1 MKQKNDLK
9 LNLEKTP
16 KKIKSG
22 NILKRTIIV
31 VILLLLSAFILNKAK
46 NYIIETSKN
55 EINLIINNKNV
66 TANLKH
72 QVINENGIIY
82 VSMDDIENYFD
93 RYIHIEDEI
102 NEIVTT
108 YDKQIASIGFETN
121 KLTLNGST
129 KKTQAHA
136 LTKEEVIY
144 LPISEMQE
152 VYGIELSVT
161 EKNVVLD
168 SLSRKQVKAYAKS
181 NISVKWKADIFSKT
195 VDKVK
200 KGDILIAIEEN
211 DKGWTRV
218 RTENGE
224 VGYVKTSKLTNYT
237 TVREDLVEEK
247 QIQGKVNMFWDYYSK
262 YVKCPDR
269 TGQVIEG
276 VNVVSPSFFYIDDDG
291 EFQDKV
297 GDAGKAYI
305 EWAHSNGYKVWPML
319 QNDEA
324 GIKVTS
330 TILNSYAKRQ
340 ELIEKI
346 VEVCVEYQLDGINID
361 FENMYEADK
370 DKFSRFIIELEP
382 RIKEIGGVL
391 SVDVTAPDGD
401 PNWSLCYDRNV
412 IAHVADYIV
421 FMAYDQYGN
430 SSTKPGTTAGFNWVE
445 TNIIKFIENEDV
457 EPSKII
463 LGIPFY
469 TRQWTI
475 DSNGEIKQGGRGV
488 VSMLNIKIPNNVEKQ
503 WDEEQQQ
510 YYIEYKSG
518 NDTIKMW
525 IEDGTSIAAKV
536 SLVTKYGL
544 AGTSGWRKDMETSN
558 VWSIINNELTKA
570 NETNQDSS
578 EAE

>member
-1 MKQKNDLK
+1 MKHRNNLK
-9 LNLEKTP
+9 LNIENKP
-16 KKIKSG
+16 KKIKNS
-22 NILKRTIIV
+22 NSPKRIIIV
-31 VILLLLSAFILNKAK
+31 LILLVLCVFILNKAK
-46 NYIIETSKN
+46 NYVIGKSEN
-55 EINLIINNKNV
+55 DINLIINNRNV
-66 TANLKH
+66 TEDLKH
-72 QVINENGIIY
+72 PIVKENEIIY
-82 VSMDDIENYFD
+82 MSMDDIENYFD
-93 RYIHIEDEI
+93 KYIYIEEEI

-129 KKTQAHA
+129 KKVQAHA
-136 LTKEEVIY
+136 IKKEEVIY

-152 VYGIELSVT
+152 VYNVEMSIA
-161 EKNVVLD
+161 EKNITLD
-168 SLSRKQVKAYAKS
+168 SLDRKQVKAYTKS
-181 NISVKWKADIFSKT
+181 KLSVKWKPDFFSKT

-200 KGDILIAIEEN
+200 KGDVLIAIEDV
-211 DKGWTRV
+211 DKGWTKV
-218 RTENGE
+218 RTQNGE
-224 VGYVKTSKLTNYT
+224 VGYVKTNKLTNYT
-237 TVREDLVEEK
+237 TVRDDFIEEK

-276 VNVVSPSFFYIDDDG
+276 VNVVSPSFFYIDEAG

-297 GDAGKAYI
+297 GEAGKQYI
-305 EWAHSNGYKVWPML
+305 EWAHSNNYKVWAMV
-319 QNDEA
+319 QSDEA
-324 GIKVTS
+324 GIKTTS

-346 VEVCVEYQLDGINID
+346 IEVCVEYQLDGINID
-361 FENMYEADK
+361 FEHMYEADK

-382 RIKEIGGVL
+382 RLNEIGAVL

-412 IAHVADYIV
+412 IGHVADYIV

-430 SSTKPGTTAGFNWVE
+430 SSTKPGTTAGYNWVE
-445 TNIIKFIENEDV
+445 TNVKKFIDNEDV

-463 LGIPFY
+463 LGMPMY

-475 DSNGEIKQGGRGV
+475 DSNGEIDGRGV
-488 VSMLNIKIPNNVEKQ
+488 VSMLNTKIPNNVEKQ
-503 WDEEQQQ
+503 WDEDLKQ

-518 NDTIKMW
+518 SDTIKMW

-544 AGTSGWRKDMETSN
+544 AGTSCWRKDMETSN
-558 VWSIINNELTKA
+558 IWSVINTELTKA
-570 NETNQDSS
+570 EQNSS

>member
-22 NILKRTIIV
+22 NILKRIIIV
-31 VILLLLSAFILNKAK
+31 LILLLLSAFILNKAK

-55 EINLIINNKNV
+55 EINLIINNRNV
-66 TANLKH
+66 TDNLKH

-82 VSMDDIENYFD
+82 VSMVDIENYFD

-136 LTKEEVIY
+136 ITKEEVIY

-211 DKGWTRV
+211 NKGWTRV

-330 TILNSYAKRQ
+330 TIINSYAKRQ

-412 IAHVADYIV
+412 IAHVADYIA

-503 WDEEQQQ
+503 WDEELQQ

-558 VWSIINNELTKA
+558 VWSIINNELSKTTE
-570 NETNQDSS
+570 NEN
-578 EAE
+578 E

>member
-1 MKQKNDLK
+1 MKHKNDLK
-9 LNLEKTP
+9 INIENKP
-16 KKIKSG
+16 KKVKG
-22 NILKRTIIV
+22 DNIFKRIIIV
-31 VILLLLSAFILNKAK
+31 LILILLCVFILNKAK
-46 NYIIETSKN
+46 NYIIEKTAN
-55 EINLIINNKNV
+55 EMNLIINNRNV
-66 TANLKH
+66 TEDLKH
-72 QVINENGIIY
+72 PIINENGIIY

-93 RYIHIEDEI
+93 KYIHIEEDI

-129 KKTQAHA
+129 KKVQAHA
-136 LTKEEVIY
+136 IEKDEVIY
-144 LPISEMQE
+144 IPISEMQE
-152 VYGIELSVT
+152 VYNVEMAVSD
-161 EKNVVLD
+161 KNITLD
-168 SLSRKQVKAYAKS
+168 SLDRKQVKAYTKS
-181 NISVKWKADIFSKT
+181 NLSVKWKADIFSKT

-200 KGDILIAIEEN
+200 KGDVLIAIEDV

-218 RTENGE
+218 RTQSGE

-237 TVREDLVEEK
+237 TVRDDFVEEK
-247 QIQGKVNMFWDYYSK
+247 QIEGKVNMFWDYYSK

-276 VNVVSPSFFYIDDDG
+276 VNVVSPSFFYIDEDG

-297 GDAGKAYI
+297 GDAGKQYI
-305 EWAHSNGYKVWPML
+305 EWAHSNNYKVWAMV
-319 QNDEA
+319 QSDEA
-324 GIKVTS
+324 GIKTTS
-330 TILNSYAKRQ
+330 TILNSYTKRQ

-346 VEVCVEYQLDGINID
+346 IEVCVEYQLDGINID

-382 RIKEIGGVL
+382 RLNEIGAVL

-412 IAHVADYIV
+412 IGHVADYIV

-430 SSTKPGTTAGFNWVE
+430 SSTKPGTTAGYNWVE
-445 TNIIKFIENEDV
+445 TNVKKFIDNEDV

-463 LGIPFY
+463 LGMPMY

-475 DSNGEIKQGGRGV
+475 DSNGEIDGRGV
-488 VSMLNIKIPNNVEKQ
+488 VSMLNTKIPNNVEKQ
-503 WDEEQQQ
+503 WDEDLKQ
-510 YYIEYKSG
+510 YYIEYKSSS
-518 NDTIKMW
+518 DTIKMW

-544 AGTSGWRKDMETSN
+544 AGTSCWRKDMETSN
-558 VWSIINNELTKA
+558 IWSVINTELTKA
-570 NETNQDSS
+570 EQNSS
-578 EAE
+578 ETE

>member
-1 MKQKNDLK
+1 MKHKNDLK
-9 LNLEKTP
+9 INIENKP
-16 KKIKSG
+16 KKVKG
-22 NILKRTIIV
+22 DNIFKRIIIV
-31 VILLLLSAFILNKAK
+31 LILILLCVFILNKAK
-46 NYIIETSKN
+46 NYIIEKTAN
-55 EINLIINNKNV
+55 EMNLIINNRNV
-66 TANLKH
+66 TEDLKH
-72 QVINENGIIY
+72 PIINENGIIY

-93 RYIHIEDEI
+93 KYIHIEEDI

-129 KKTQAHA
+129 KKVQAHA
-136 LTKEEVIY
+136 IEKDEVIY

-152 VYGIELSVT
+152 VYNVEMAVSD
-161 EKNVVLD
+161 KNITLD
-168 SLSRKQVKAYAKS
+168 SLDRKQVKAYTKS
-181 NISVKWKADIFSKT
+181 NLSVKWKADIFSKT

-200 KGDILIAIEEN
+200 KGDVLIAIEDV

-218 RTENGE
+218 RTQSGE

-237 TVREDLVEEK
+237 TVRDDFVEEK
-247 QIQGKVNMFWDYYSK
+247 QIEGKVNMFWDYYSK

-276 VNVVSPSFFYIDDDG
+276 VNVVSPSFFYIDEDG

-297 GDAGKAYI
+297 GDAGKQYI
-305 EWAHSNGYKVWPML
+305 EWAHSNNYKVWAMV
-319 QNDEA
+319 QSDEA
-324 GIKVTS
+324 GIKTTS
-330 TILNSYAKRQ
+330 TILNSYTKRQ

-346 VEVCVEYQLDGINID
+346 IEVCVEYQLDGINID

-382 RIKEIGGVL
+382 RLNEIGAVL

-412 IAHVADYIV
+412 IGHVADYIV

-430 SSTKPGTTAGFNWVE
+430 SSTKPGTTAGYNWVE
-445 TNIIKFIENEDV
+445 TNVKKFIDNEDV

-463 LGIPFY
+463 LGMPMY

-475 DSNGEIKQGGRGV
+475 DSNGEIDGRGV
-488 VSMLNIKIPNNVEKQ
+488 VSMLNTKIPNNVEKQ
-503 WDEEQQQ
+503 WDEDLKQ

-518 NDTIKMW
+518 SDTIKMW

-544 AGTSGWRKDMETSN
+544 AGTSCWRKDMETSN
-558 VWSIINNELTKA
+558 IWSVINTELTKA
-570 NETNQDSS
+570 EQNLSET
-578 EAE
+578 E

>member
-1 MKQKNDLK
+1 MKHKNDLK
-9 LNLEKTP
+9 INIENKP
-16 KKIKSG
+16 KKVKG
-22 NILKRTIIV
+22 DNIFKRIIIV
-31 VILLLLSAFILNKAK
+31 LILILLCVFILNKAK
-46 NYIIETSKN
+46 NYIIEKTAN
-55 EINLIINNKNV
+55 EMNLIINNRNV
-66 TANLKH
+66 TEDLKH
-72 QVINENGIIY
+72 PIINENGIIY

-93 RYIHIEDEI
+93 KYIHIEEDI

-129 KKTQAHA
+129 KKVQAHA
-136 LTKEEVIY
+136 IEKDEVIY
-144 LPISEMQE
+144 IPISEMQE
-152 VYGIELSVT
+152 VYNVEMAVSD
-161 EKNVVLD
+161 KNITLD
-168 SLSRKQVKAYAKS
+168 SLDRKQVKAYTKS
-181 NISVKWKADIFSKT
+181 NLSVKWKADIFSKT

-200 KGDILIAIEEN
+200 KGDVLIAIEDV

-218 RTENGE
+218 RTQSGE

-237 TVREDLVEEK
+237 TVRDDFVEEK
-247 QIQGKVNMFWDYYSK
+247 QIEGKVNMFWDYYSK

-276 VNVVSPSFFYIDDDG
+276 VNVVSPSFFYIDEDG

-297 GDAGKAYI
+297 GDAGKQYI
-305 EWAHSNGYKVWPML
+305 EWAHSNNYKVWAMV
-319 QNDEA
+319 QSDEA
-324 GIKVTS
+324 GIKTTS
-330 TILNSYAKRQ
+330 TILNSYTKRQ

-346 VEVCVEYQLDGINID
+346 IEVCVEYQLDGINID

-382 RIKEIGGVL
+382 RLNEIGAVL

-412 IAHVADYIV
+412 IGHVADYIV

-430 SSTKPGTTAGFNWVE
+430 SSTKPGTTAGYNWVE
-445 TNIIKFIENEDV
+445 TNVKKFIDNEDV

-463 LGIPFY
+463 LGMPMY

-475 DSNGEIKQGGRGV
+475 DSNGEIDGRGV
-488 VSMLNIKIPNNVEKQ
+488 VSMLNTKIPNNVEKQ
-503 WDEEQQQ
+503 WDEDLKQ

-518 NDTIKMW
+518 SDTIKMW

-544 AGTSGWRKDMETSN
+544 AGTSCWRKDMETSN
-558 VWSIINNELTKA
+558 IWSVINTELTKA
-570 NETNQDSS
+570 EQNSS
-578 EAE
+578 ETE

>member
-1 MKQKNDLK
+1 MKHRNNLK
-9 LNLEKTP
+9 LNIENKP
-16 KKIKSG
+16 KKIKNS
-22 NILKRTIIV
+22 NSPKRIIIV
-31 VILLLLSAFILNKAK
+31 LILLVLCVFILNKAK
-46 NYIIETSKN
+46 NYVIGKAEN
-55 EINLIINNKNV
+55 DINLIINNRNV
-66 TANLKH
+66 TEDLKH
-72 QVINENGIIY
+72 PIVKENEIIY
-82 VSMDDIENYFD
+82 MSMDDIENYFD
-93 RYIHIEDEI
+93 KYIYIEEEI

-129 KKTQAHA
+129 KKVQAHA
-136 LTKEEVIY
+136 IKKEEVIY

-152 VYGIELSVT
+152 VYNVEMAVSD
-161 EKNVVLD
+161 KNITLD
-168 SLSRKQVKAYAKS
+168 SLDRKQVKAYTKS
-181 NISVKWKADIFSKT
+181 NLSVKWKADFFSKT

-200 KGDILIAIEEN
+200 KGDVLIAIEDV

-218 RTENGE
+218 RTQNGE

-237 TVREDLVEEK
+237 TVRDDFVEEK

-276 VNVVSPSFFYIDDDG
+276 VNVVSPSFFYIDEDG

-297 GDAGKAYI
+297 GDAGKQYI
-305 EWAHSNGYKVWPML
+305 EWAHSNNYKVWAMV
-319 QNDEA
+319 QSDEA
-324 GIKVTS
+324 GIKTTS

-346 VEVCVEYQLDGINID
+346 IEVCVEYQLDGINID

-382 RIKEIGGVL
+382 RLNEIGAVL

-412 IAHVADYIV
+412 IGHVADYIV

-430 SSTKPGTTAGFNWVE
+430 SSTKPGTTAGYNWVE
-445 TNIIKFIENEDV
+445 TNVKKFIDNEDV

-463 LGIPFY
+463 LGMPMY

-475 DSNGEIKQGGRGV
+475 DSNGEIDGRGV
-488 VSMLNIKIPNNVEKQ
+488 VSMLNTKIPNNVEKQ
-503 WDEEQQQ
+503 WDEDLKQ

-518 NDTIKMW
+518 SDTIKMW
-525 IEDGTSIAAKV
+525 LEDGTSIAAKV

-544 AGTSGWRKDMETSN
+544 AGTSCWRKDMETSN
-558 VWSIINNELTKA
+558 IWSVINTELTKA
-570 NETNQDSS
+570 EQNTSET
-578 EAE
+578 E

>member
-1 MKQKNDLK
+1 MKHKNDLK
-9 LNLEKTP
+9 INIENKP
-16 KKIKSG
+16 KKVKG
-22 NILKRTIIV
+22 DNIFKRIIIV
-31 VILLLLSAFILNKAK
+31 LILILLCVFILNKAK
-46 NYIIETSKN
+46 NYIIEKTAN
-55 EINLIINNKNV
+55 EMNLIINNRNV
-66 TANLKH
+66 TEDLKH
-72 QVINENGIIY
+72 PIINENGIIY

-93 RYIHIEDEI
+93 KYIHIEEDI

-129 KKTQAHA
+129 KKVQAHA
-136 LTKEEVIY
+136 IEKDEVIY

-152 VYGIELSVT
+152 VYNVEMAVSD
-161 EKNVVLD
+161 KNITLD
-168 SLSRKQVKAYAKS
+168 SLDRKQVKAYTKS
-181 NISVKWKADIFSKT
+181 NLSVKWKADIFSKT

-200 KGDILIAIEEN
+200 KGDVLIAIEDV

-218 RTENGE
+218 RTQSGE

-237 TVREDLVEEK
+237 TVRDDFVEEK
-247 QIQGKVNMFWDYYSK
+247 QIEGKVNMFWDYYSK

-276 VNVVSPSFFYIDDDG
+276 VNVVSPSFFYIDEDG

-297 GDAGKAYI
+297 GDAGKQYI
-305 EWAHSNGYKVWPML
+305 EWAHSNNYKVWAMV
-319 QNDEA
+319 QSDEA
-324 GIKVTS
+324 GIKTTS

-346 VEVCVEYQLDGINID
+346 IEVCVEYQLDGINID

-382 RIKEIGGVL
+382 RLNEIGAVL

-412 IAHVADYIV
+412 IGHVADYIV

-430 SSTKPGTTAGFNWVE
+430 SSTKPGTTAGYNWVE
-445 TNIIKFIENEDV
+445 TNVKKFIDNEDV

-463 LGIPFY
+463 LGMPMY

-475 DSNGEIKQGGRGV
+475 DSNGEIDGRGV
-488 VSMLNIKIPNNVEKQ
+488 VSMLNTKIPNNVEKQ
-503 WDEEQQQ
+503 WDEDLKQ
-510 YYIEYKSG
+510 YYIEYKSSS
-518 NDTIKMW
+518 DTIKMW

-544 AGTSGWRKDMETSN
+544 AGTSCWRKDMETSN
-558 VWSIINNELTKA
+558 IWSVINTELTKA
-570 NETNQDSS
+570 EQNSS
-578 EAE
+578 ETE

>member
-1 MKQKNDLK
+1 MKHRNNLK
-9 LNLEKTP
+9 LNIENKP
-16 KKIKSG
+16 KKIKNS
-22 NILKRTIIV
+22 NSPKRIIIV
-31 VILLLLSAFILNKAK
+31 LILLVLCVFILNKAK
-46 NYIIETSKN
+46 NYVIGKAEN
-55 EINLIINNKNV
+55 DINLIINNRNV
-66 TANLKH
+66 TEDLKH
-72 QVINENGIIY
+72 PIVKENEIIY
-82 VSMDDIENYFD
+82 MSMDDIENYFD
-93 RYIHIEDEI
+93 KYIYIEEEI

-129 KKTQAHA
+129 KKVQAHA
-136 LTKEEVIY
+136 IKKEEVIY

-152 VYGIELSVT
+152 VYNVEMAVSD
-161 EKNVVLD
+161 KNITLD
-168 SLSRKQVKAYAKS
+168 SLDRKQVKAYTKS
-181 NISVKWKADIFSKT
+181 NLSVKWKADFFSKT

-200 KGDILIAIEEN
+200 KGDVLIAIEDV

-218 RTENGE
+218 RTQNGE

-237 TVREDLVEEK
+237 TVRDDFVEEK

-276 VNVVSPSFFYIDDDG
+276 VNVVSPSFFYIDEDG

-297 GDAGKAYI
+297 GEAGKQYI
-305 EWAHSNGYKVWPML
+305 EWAHSNNYKVWAMV
-319 QNDEA
+319 QSDEA
-324 GIKVTS
+324 GIKTTS

-346 VEVCVEYQLDGINID
+346 IEVCVEYQLDGINID

-382 RIKEIGGVL
+382 RLNEIGAVL

-412 IAHVADYIV
+412 IGHVADYIA

-430 SSTKPGTTAGFNWVE
+430 SSTKPGTTAGYNWVE
-445 TNIIKFIENEDV
+445 TNVKKFIDNEDV

-463 LGIPFY
+463 LGMPMY

-475 DSNGEIKQGGRGV
+475 DSNGEIDGKGV
-488 VSMLNIKIPNNVEKQ
+488 VSMLNTKIPNNVEKQ
-503 WDEEQQQ
+503 WDEDLKQ

-518 NDTIKMW
+518 SDTIKMW

-544 AGTSGWRKDMETSN
+544 AGTSCWRKDMETSN
-558 VWSIINNELTKA
+558 IWSVINEELTKA
-570 NETNQDSS
+570 EQNSS

>member
-1 MKQKNDLK
+1 MKHKNDLK
-9 LNLEKTP
+9 INIENKP
-16 KKIKSG
+16 KKVKG
-22 NILKRTIIV
+22 DNIFKRIIIV
-31 VILLLLSAFILNKAK
+31 LILILLCVFILNKAK
-46 NYIIETSKN
+46 NYIIEKTAN
-55 EINLIINNKNV
+55 EMNLIINNRNV
-66 TANLKH
+66 TEDLKH
-72 QVINENGIIY
+72 PIINENGIIY

-93 RYIHIEDEI
+93 KYIHIEEDI

-129 KKTQAHA
+129 KKVQAHA
-136 LTKEEVIY
+136 IEKDEVIY
-144 LPISEMQE
+144 IPISEMQE
-152 VYGIELSVT
+152 VYNVEMAVSD
-161 EKNVVLD
+161 KNITLD
-168 SLSRKQVKAYAKS
+168 SLDRKQVKAYTKS
-181 NISVKWKADIFSKT
+181 NLSVKWKADIFSKT

-200 KGDILIAIEEN
+200 KGDVLIAIEDV

-218 RTENGE
+218 RTQSGE

-237 TVREDLVEEK
+237 TVRDDFVEEK
-247 QIQGKVNMFWDYYSK
+247 QIEGKVNMFWDYYSK

-276 VNVVSPSFFYIDDDG
+276 VNVVSPSFFYIDEDG

-297 GDAGKAYI
+297 GDAGKQYI
-305 EWAHSNGYKVWPML
+305 EWAHSNNYKVWAMV
-319 QNDEA
+319 QSDEA
-324 GIKVTS
+324 GIKTTS
-330 TILNSYAKRQ
+330 TILNSYTKRQ

-346 VEVCVEYQLDGINID
+346 IEVCVEYKLDGINID

-382 RIKEIGGVL
+382 RLNEIGAVL

-412 IAHVADYIV
+412 IGHVADYIV

-430 SSTKPGTTAGFNWVE
+430 SSTKPGTTAGYNWVE
-445 TNIIKFIENEDV
+445 TNVKKFIDNEDV

-463 LGIPFY
+463 LGMPMY

-475 DSNGEIKQGGRGV
+475 DSNGEIDGRGV
-488 VSMLNIKIPNNVEKQ
+488 VSMLNTKIPNNVEKQ
-503 WDEEQQQ
+503 WDEDLKQ
-510 YYIEYKSG
+510 YYIEYKSSS
-518 NDTIKMW
+518 DTIKMW

-544 AGTSGWRKDMETSN
+544 AGTSCWRKDMETSN
-558 VWSIINNELTKA
+558 IWSVINTELTKA
-570 NETNQDSS
+570 EQNSS
-578 EAE
+578 ETE